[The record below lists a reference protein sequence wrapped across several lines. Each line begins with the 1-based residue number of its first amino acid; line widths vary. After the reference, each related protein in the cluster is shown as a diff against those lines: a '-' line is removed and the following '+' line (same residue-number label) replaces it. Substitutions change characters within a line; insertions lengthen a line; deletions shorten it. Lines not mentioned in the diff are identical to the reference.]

1 MDSSTQVVVSLTTT
15 PPRFQ
20 LVGKTLQSLLDQ
32 DFPAQQ
38 IELYIPKTYRRFQ
51 EHSFCVPEVPDGIT
65 VKVVENDLGPA
76 TKVLP
81 CVQNYRGQNTRI
93 IYCDDDKNYPS
104 YWLKRLIHTTKI
116 RPNDCIVA
124 MGLTVDTFG
133 FERKISISRSRPRDD
148 LNSRRG
154 GIKNLPSNIPFWLS
168 RIAYQ
173 IKNRTL
179 QKPPMFFK
187 GGYVDIAEGFG
198 GVSVSPDFF
207 SQEVFEI
214 PPLLWAHDDI
224 WLSGHFEVKGIG
236 IWVDKYFWSQG
247 RYKILC
253 IENLGANES
262 EPLYNAV
269 FNDLDRDNLN
279 KFCINY
285 FRENYGI
292 WL

>member
-15 PPRFQ
+15 PPRFK
-20 LVGKTLQSLLDQ
+20 LVGETLQSLLDQ

-81 CVQNYRGQNTRI
+81 CVQNYRGHNTRV
-93 IYCDDDKNYPS
+93 IYCDDDRSYPP
-104 YWLKRLIHTTKI
+104 YWLKRLIYTTKI
-116 RPNDCIVA
+116 RPEDCIVA
-124 MGLTVDTFG
+124 MGLTVDMFG
-133 FERKISISRSRPRDD
+133 FKRKFARLPRPITRH
-148 LNSRRG
+148 G

-173 IKNRTL
+173 IQNRTL
-179 QKPPMFFK
+179 QKPNMLYQ
-187 GGYVDIAEGFG
+187 GGYVDIAEGCG

-207 SQEVFEI
+207 TQEVFEI
-214 PPLLWAHDDI
+214 PSLLWTHDDI
-224 WLSGHFEVKGIG
+224 WLSGHLEVNGIG
-236 IWVDKYFWSQG
+236 IWLDKYFWSHG
-247 RYKILC
+247 RDKNHY
-253 IENLGANES
+253 IENPGANES
-262 EPLYNAV
+262 EPLYKAV
-269 FNDLDRDNLN
+269 FNGLDRENLY
-279 KFCINY
+279 KFCIKY

>member
-20 LVGKTLQSLLDQ
+20 LVGETLQLLLDQ
-32 DFPAQQ
+32 DFPAHQ

-81 CVQNYRGQNTRI
+81 CVQNYRGHNTRI
-93 IYCDDDKNYPS
+93 IYCDDDRSYPP
-104 YWLKRLIHTTKI
+104 YWLKRLIHTTKN
-116 RPNDCIVA
+116 RPDECIAA
-124 MGLTVDTFG
+124 MGYTVDMFG
-133 FERKISISRSRPRDD
+133 FKRKAIHRKPRIGFHG
-148 LNSRRG
+148 G
-154 GIKNLPSNIPFWLS
+154 GIRNIPKNIPFWLS

-173 IKNRTL
+173 IQNRTL
-179 QKPPMFFK
+179 QKPTWLYK

-207 SQEVFEI
+207 SQEVYEI
-214 PPLLWAHDDI
+214 PPLIWAHDDI

-236 IWVDKYFWSQG
+236 IWVDEYFALPG
-247 RYKILC
+247 VFKRFERPEI
-253 IENLGANES
+253 ADT
-262 EPLYNAV
+262 EPLEEAV
-269 FNDLDRDNLN
+269 IEGVNRKSLTNNGINHFRD
-279 KFCINY
+279 
-285 FRENYGI
+285 NYGI
-292 WL
+292 WK